1 MADANDGGR
10 SGKNR
15 RDQRDAEESAA
26 GESSSVDGD
35 DSVNAE
41 ALPKGGAVDD
51 GEDPWLEVMQDFAR
65 LVIGAFEA
73 DPHRFK

>member
-1 MADANDGGR
+1 MADANDRGR

-35 DSVNAE
+35 
-41 ALPKGGAVDD
+41 AVDD
-51 GEDPWLEVMQDFAR
+51 GEDPWLEVMRDFAR